1 MMVKKILPLGLV
13 VVVGMLFMLGSEVD
27 PHVPRPSVN
36 HSNLTLSQ
44 KIELEK
50 LQQEL
55 EFWRD
60 KNIKAT
66 EAFVIFSKRDK
77 RNAKVTENKDA
88 DGRVVSVSRVTTIS
102 DATKEAHK
110 EVFTTS
116 TRMQQIEAK
125 IDKIAIESRKSCFP
139 PETQVLLSDGS
150 LKAISALQEGDS
162 VTVYD
167 IATDNISVSAIDE
180 VLIDT
185 NNHYYVLNGTV
196 KATAYERFLTKE
208 GWKRIRYIQKGD
220 AIFDGN
226 SYQNVESIE
235 KIHVSDTVYNLSI
248 KDNHNFFVSHDGS
261 TQMLVHN
268 TPSGGGGSSG
278 GGSGGGSSK

>member
-1 MMVKKILPLGLV
+1 MKVKKILPLGLV
-13 VVVGMLFMLGSEVD
+13 VVIGMVFMLGS
-27 PHVPRPSVN
+27 VPTEEMSQRPSVN
-36 HSNLTLSQ
+36 EHNLNLNQ
-44 KIELEK
+44 KIELKK
-50 LQQEL
+50 LRDELSYWKEQQIL
-55 EFWRD
+55 VRD
-60 KNIKAT
+60 SYET
-66 EAFVIFSKRDK
+66 LLKRDQ
-77 RNAKVTENKDA
+77 RNQKVVNGVTQIQRSPTTVQTGKDLHK
-88 DGRVVSVSRVTTIS
+88 IQQII
-102 DATKEAHK
+102 KHK
-110 EVFTTS
+110 ES
-116 TRMQQIEAK
+116 Q
-125 IDKIAIESRKSCFP
+125 IDKIARESQKSCFP
-139 PETQVLLSDGS
+139 KETQVLLSDGS
-150 LKAISALQEGDS
+150 LKAIGALQKGDS

-167 IATDNISVSAIDE
+167 IATDSISVSAIDE
-180 VLIDT
+180 VFIDT

-261 TQMLVHN
+261 TPMLVHN